1 MKDKDAYYF
10 PHDSNARNDY
20 KILRLR
26 AKFGWEGYG
35 VYFATIEVLRE
46 QTNFKLGKDSVEALA
61 TALGMDFINIQ
72 VIVNLLVELE
82 LLKREDGGGLY
93 SESLITRLQ
102 HYKDQKE
109 FYREMGRKGAKAKR
123 EKKLNPLKPPV
134 SSKVNKIKENKTKID
149 NNYFE
154 DVFLLYL
161 PEFVNKLSL
170 ETWKEW
176 IDYKRGTKKKITK
189 LTAEKQLKFL
199 LKQADPVEC
208 INQTIRNGWIGL
220 FEVKDATN
228 KQIGASPD
236 ELARIATDYAIKQK

>member
-1 MKDKDAYYF
+1 
-10 PHDSNARNDY
+10 
-20 KILRLR
+20 
-26 AKFGWEGYG
+26 
-35 VYFATIEVLRE
+35 V
-46 QTNFKLGKDSVEALA
+46 
-61 TALGMDFINIQ
+61 
-72 VIVNLLVELE
+72 
-82 LLKREDGGGLY
+82 
-93 SESLITRLQ
+93 
-102 HYKDQKE
+102 
-109 FYREMGRKGAKAKR
+109 
-123 EKKLNPLKPPV
+123 
-134 SSKVNKIKENKTKID
+134 
-149 NNYFE
+149 NYFE